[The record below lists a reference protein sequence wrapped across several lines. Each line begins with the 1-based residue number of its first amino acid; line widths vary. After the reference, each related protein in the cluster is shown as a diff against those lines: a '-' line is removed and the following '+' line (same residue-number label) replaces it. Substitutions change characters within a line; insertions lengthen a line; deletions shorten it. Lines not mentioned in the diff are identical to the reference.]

1 MEEYK
6 VNILKDILKDM
17 KSNNFYLCRLK
28 GDNQAAINI
37 DSNAI
42 KLLIDITAITN
53 RCTRSCSGCIFLY
66 SDGVIIRRLFLCI
79 ALKLF

>member
-1 MEEYK
+1 MNEYK

-17 KSNNFYLCRLK
+17 EINNFYLCRLK

-42 KLLIDITAITN
+42 KLLIDY
-53 RCTRSCSGCIFLY
+53 Y
-66 SDGVIIRRLFLCI
+66 SDN
-79 ALKLF
+79 